1 MFAWK
6 RAGGQRNAAAG
17 NSYPRAKTH
26 GRRAQRATA
35 ATGGTRMF
43 KRPVSWLTVICLV
56 LIVAMASSTLTLL
69 LAGAAPADTAD
80 GDDPLARA
88 REILE
93 IVERDYYT
101 EVDEEQLA
109 TGAIRGMLATLED
122 PYTFYYTT
130 EEYQAMNEE
139 TTGQYSGV
147 GMLVGLDGKGNL
159 MVMRVFRNS
168 PAMNAGVQAG
178 DLLVAVDGAPVA
190 GETSQDLNAAVAL
203 LKGDDQT
210 PVDATFERDGE
221 RLTFT
226 LTRGAVN
233 INYVEYSVLEGV
245 TEALSAFR
253 EAGVRAL
260 VVDVRSNPGGLL
272 DDVVQICDLLV
283 PEGLIVY
290 TEDRQGR
297 RQEYYA
303 DADYWDVPMAVLVNG
318 MSASA
323 SEIFAAAVQESG
335 RGVIVG
341 ETTYG
346 KGIVQTLFS
355 FSEGDGVQLTTSAYY
370 TASGAS
376 IHGQGVTPDIEVSLT
391 DDDPIVYYAPDPE
404 GDEQL
409 RAALEALNAA

>member
-1 MFAWK
+1 
-6 RAGGQRNAAAG
+6 
-17 NSYPRAKTH
+17 
-26 GRRAQRATA
+26 
-35 ATGGTRMF
+35 MF
-43 KRPVSWLTVICLV
+43 KRPVSWMTAICLV
-56 LIVAMASSTLTLL
+56 LIAAMASSTLTLL
-69 LAGAAPADTAD
+69 LVGSTPADVAPAE
-80 GDDPLARA
+80 DPLARA
-88 REILE
+88 REILA

-101 EVDEEQLA
+101 QIDENQLA
-109 TGAIRGMLATLED
+109 TGAIRGMLATLDD
-122 PYTFYYTT
+122 PYTFYYTA

-139 TTGQYSGV
+139 TTGHYSGV
-147 GMLVGLDGKGNL
+147 GMLVGLDGRGNL
-159 MVMRVFRNS
+159 MVMRVFRDS
-168 PAMNAGVQAG
+168 PAMLAGVQAG
-178 DLLVAVDGAPVA
+178 DLLVAVNGTPVA
-190 GETSQDLNAAVAL
+190 GNTSRDLNTAVSL

-210 PVDATFERDGE
+210 PVEATFERNGE

-226 LTRGAVN
+226 LMRGAVN
-233 INYVEYSVLEGV
+233 INYVEYSVLDGDIGYLSIYQFSGDDVAGV

-272 DDVVQICDLLV
+272 SDVVQICDLLV
-283 PEGLIVY
+283 PEGMIVY

-303 DADYWDVPMAVLVNG
+303 DGEYWDVPMAVLVNG

-335 RGVIVG
+335 RGAIVG

-355 FSEGDGVQLTTSAYY
+355 FAEGDGVQLTTSAYY

-376 IHGQGVTPDIEVSLT
+376 IHGRGVTPDIEVSLA
-391 DDDPIVYYAPDPE
+391 DDDPILYYAPDPE

-409 RAALEALNAA
+409 RAALDALQGA

>member
-1 MFAWK
+1 M
-6 RAGGQRNAAAG
+6 
-17 NSYPRAKTH
+17 
-26 GRRAQRATA
+26 
-35 ATGGTRMF
+35 
-43 KRPVSWLTVICLV
+43 
-56 LIVAMASSTLTLL
+56 
-69 LAGAAPADTAD
+69 
-80 GDDPLARA
+80 
-88 REILE
+88 
-93 IVERDYYT
+93 
-101 EVDEEQLA
+101 
-109 TGAIRGMLATLED
+109 
-122 PYTFYYTT
+122 
-130 EEYQAMNEE
+130 
-139 TTGQYSGV
+139 
-147 GMLVGLDGKGNL
+147 
-159 MVMRVFRNS
+159 
-168 PAMNAGVQAG
+168 
-178 DLLVAVDGAPVA
+178 
-190 GETSQDLNAAVAL
+190 
-203 LKGDDQT
+203 
-210 PVDATFERDGE
+210 
-221 RLTFT
+221 
-226 LTRGAVN
+226 
-233 INYVEYSVLEGV
+233 
-245 TEALSAFR
+245 
-253 EAGVRAL
+253 RAL